1 VIFTAFKAVDSVLRG
16 PNGGFDSHTL
26 PPKLEHRATANHREH
41 SRKLTFSNGKPK
53 SSVTILFVN
62 CTIG

>member
-26 PPKLEHRATANHREH
+26 PPDLSEVVGVGKIRGLKAAILREEVATATMVRIV
-41 SRKLTFSNGKPK
+41 G
-53 SSVTILFVN
+53 
-62 CTIG
+62 C

>member
-26 PPKLEHRATANHREH
+26 PPNLAVCW
-41 SRKLTFSNGKPK
+41 LTK
-53 SSVTILFVN
+53 S
-62 CTIG
+62 